1 MKTRDLYTVVEFGTS
16 KICVLHGGRDKGG
29 KPTVFGW
36 GSRDAAGAVVKGEII
51 DLPAA
56 AKALTGALEDA
67 DNSAGGLFERDQ
79 VFFLVSGRGIA
90 TRQGEGNVTIYDS
103 DRRITL
109 NHIAEAEEK
118 ASSMSLSADQCHLAS
133 FTSYFVLDMNT
144 RVKDPCGHCANRLD
158 AFIHIILA
166 ERAKVE
172 TMRGAIREFGF
183 EQEIQPVFSGIAA
196 AYGTLT
202 HDEKEQGTLLID
214 VGAGVCDY
222 ILVHEDGVLMS
233 GVLPVG
239 INNLINDLAVGLELT
254 QEQARKFLLE
264 GRFEQLKRNGEAF
277 LPLPVSSE
285 QSRAIPVSSY
295 ERIVELRLNE
305 MFSILKEEV
314 ESRQLGSYLRSGIVL
329 TGGGSLLQ
337 PVMDSARN
345 TFRTHIRRGEP
356 LELSGAVTGLD
367 NPRFTAL
374 LGALN
379 YSLQADDA
387 RNGSKGMAKV
397 ADALED
403 IGGFFNKLKDVTKA
417 FKL

>member
-1 MKTRDLYTVVEFGTS
+1 M
-16 KICVLHGGRDKGG
+16 
-29 KPTVFGW
+29 
-36 GSRDAAGAVVKGEII
+36 
-51 DLPAA
+51 
-56 AKALTGALEDA
+56 
-67 DNSAGGLFERDQ
+67 
-79 VFFLVSGRGIA
+79 
-90 TRQGEGNVTIYDS
+90 
-103 DRRITL
+103 
-109 NHIAEAEEK
+109 
-118 ASSMSLSADQCHLAS
+118 
-133 FTSYFVLDMNT
+133 
-144 RVKDPCGHCANRLD
+144 
-158 AFIHIILA
+158 
-166 ERAKVE
+166 
-172 TMRGAIREFGF
+172 
-183 EQEIQPVFSGIAA
+183 
-196 AYGTLT
+196 
-202 HDEKEQGTLLID
+202 
-214 VGAGVCDY
+214 
-222 ILVHEDGVLMS
+222 
-233 GVLPVG
+233 
-239 INNLINDLAVGLELT
+239 
-254 QEQARKFLLE
+254 
-264 GRFEQLKRNGEAF
+264 
-277 LPLPVSSE
+277 SSE

-295 ERIVELRLNE
+295 ERIVELRLYE